1 MVSIYKK
8 KVGQKRF
15 QHVKN
20 CRDYKKAWVYVCEQL
35 MDLDYRLYYGY
46 SLQYLGDGYTKKR
59 VFPFASHE
67 VTRKGIVYRIK
78 I

>member
-1 MVSIYKK
+1 MVSVYKK

-20 CRDYKKAWVYVCEQL
+20 FRDYKKAWVYVSEQL
-35 MDLDYRLYYGY
+35 MDLDYRLHYGT

-67 VTRKGIVYRIK
+67 VTRKGITFRIK